1 MNNKK
6 NIKSNK
12 KEDRKWAK
20 YIGIIIF
27 IIVMIGMTIFLIPVI
42 KMLPTQEGRTK
53 LKGIVESFG
62 AFGPLMFILLQVVQ
76 IVIAII
82 PGEPIEIIG
91 GMLFGGFF
99 GFLLCMAGVLLGTVF
114 IYYLVKWIGQPLVSA
129 FVNSEKLSKY
139 KILNDEKRL
148 EALVFVLFFIPG
160 TPKDAL
166 TYLIPMT
173 KIKPSK
179 YFLLATIARI
189 PSIISSTF
197 VGTNIGKGNWI
208 TSLVIFLITAL
219 VGFIGIKYN
228 EKIVSKFK
236 HKTGKK

>member
-1 MNNKK
+1 MSNN
-6 NIKSNK
+6 
-12 KEDRKWAK
+12 EDKKWAK

-27 IIVMIGMTIFLIPVI
+27 LIVMIGITIFLIPVI
-42 KMLPTQEGRTK
+42 KMLPTEEGRTK
-53 LKGIVESFG
+53 LKGIVESYG

-76 IVIAII
+76 VVIAII

-91 GMLFGGFF
+91 GMLFGGFY
-99 GFLLCMAGVLLGTVF
+99 GYLLCMAGVLIGTVF
-114 IYYLVKWIGQPLVSA
+114 IFYLVKWIGQPLVSA

-148 EALVFVLFFIPG
+148 ETLVFILFFIPG

-166 TYLIPMT
+166 TYLIPLT

-179 YFLLATIARI
+179 YFLYATIART
-189 PSIISSTF
+189 PSIISSTY
-197 VGTNIGKGNWI
+197 VGTNIGKGNWQASVI
-208 TSLVIFLITAL
+208 IFLITAL
-219 VGFIGIKYN
+219 VGFIGIMYN
-228 EKIVSKFK
+228 DRIVAKFR

>member
-1 MNNKK
+1 MSNN
-6 NIKSNK
+6 
-12 KEDRKWAK
+12 EDKKWAK

-27 IIVMIGMTIFLIPVI
+27 LVVMIGITIFLIPVI
-42 KMLPTQEGRTK
+42 KMLPTEDGRAK
-53 LKGIVESFG
+53 LKGIVESYG

-76 IVIAII
+76 VVIAII

-91 GMLFGGFF
+91 GMLFGGFY
-99 GFLLCMAGVLLGTVF
+99 GYLLCMAGVLIGTVF

-129 FVNSEKLSKY
+129 FVNSEKISKY

-148 EALVFVLFFIPG
+148 ETLIFILFFIPG

-166 TYLIPMT
+166 TYFIPLT

-179 YFLLATIARI
+179 YFLYATIART
-189 PSIISSTF
+189 PSIISSTY
-197 VGTNIGKGNWI
+197 VGTNIGKGNWMASI
-208 TSLVIFLITAL
+208 IIFLITAL

-228 EKIVSKFK
+228 DRILAKFRR
-236 HKTGKK
+236 KTGKK